1 MRGGGKQSKRDVCV
15 YRQYKKKKKKKKT
28 FFFFLVEACIHT
40 ALAFKEE
47 KRFSG
52 LRGVYSI
59 CTIYIYK
66 NRAEYKEE
74 LEPHHHYP
82 PASQPLVPYVI
93 MTLEEDE
100 RRKKRP
106 I

>member
-1 MRGGGKQSKRDVCV
+1 MCCAPKSLGEKLVGAKRGGDMMRGGKQSKRDVCV

-59 CTIYIYK
+59 YVLYI
-66 NRAEYKEE
+66 
-74 LEPHHHYP
+74 
-82 PASQPLVPYVI
+82 
-93 MTLEEDE
+93 
-100 RRKKRP
+100 
-106 I
+106 